1 MAQAKAGDVVRVHY
15 KGYFDDGTVFDT
27 SRNAEPFEFTLGNDM
42 VIPGFENA
50 IIGMKVGDVRTVK
63 IPPEEGYGERREDLI
78 IEVDRNQVPPDIQ
91 PEVGMMLQLQSGQ
104 GEAIPVMVTAISDT
118 TITLDGN
125 HPLAGKQL
133 NFEIELVEIVS
144 A

>member
-1 MAQAKAGDVVRVHY
+1 MAQAKVGDVVRVHY

-50 IIGMKVGDVRTVK
+50 ILGMEVGDVRTVE
-63 IPPEEGYGERREDLI
+63 ISPEEGYGERREDLV
-78 IEVDRNQVPPDIQ
+78 IEIDKNQVPPEIQ

-104 GEAIPVMVTAISDT
+104 GEAIPVMVSAIGET

-125 HPLAGKQL
+125 HPLAGKKL

-144 A
+144 G

>member
-50 IIGMKVGDVRTVK
+50 IIGMAVGDVRTVK
-63 IPPEEGYGERREDLI
+63 IPPEEGYGERREDLV

-104 GEAIPVMVTAISDT
+104 GEAIPVMVTAISET

>member
-1 MAQAKAGDVVRVHY
+1 MAKAKIGDVVRVHY

-27 SRNAEPFEFTLGNDM
+27 SRNADPFEFTLGNEM

-50 IIGMKVGDVRTVK
+50 IIGMEVGDVRTVE
-63 IPPEEGYGERREDLI
+63 ISPEEGYGERREDLV
-78 IEVDRNQVPPDIQ
+78 IEIDKNQVPPEIQ

-104 GEAIPVMVTAISDT
+104 GEAIPVMVSAIGET

-125 HPLAGKQL
+125 HPLAGKKL
-133 NFEIELVEIVS
+133 NFEIELMEIVS
-144 A
+144 S

>member
-1 MAQAKAGDVVRVHY
+1 MAQAKVGDVVRVHY

-27 SRNAEPFEFTLGNDM
+27 SRNAEPFEFTLGNEM

-50 IIGMKVGDVRTVK
+50 ILGMEVGDVRTVE
-63 IPPEEGYGERREDLI
+63 ISPEEGYGERREDLV
-78 IEVDRNQVPPDIQ
+78 IEIDKNQVPPEIQ

-104 GEAIPVMVTAISDT
+104 GEAIPVMVSAIGET

-125 HPLAGKQL
+125 HPLAGKKL

>member
-1 MAQAKAGDVVRVHY
+1 MAQAKVGDVVRVHY

-27 SRNAEPFEFTLGNDM
+27 SRNAEPFEFTLGNEM

-50 IIGMKVGDVRTVK
+50 ILGMEVGDVRTVE
-63 IPPEEGYGERREDLI
+63 ISPEEGYGERREDLV
-78 IEVDRNQVPPDIQ
+78 IEIDKNQVPPEIQ

-104 GEAIPVMVTAISDT
+104 GEAIPVVVSAIGET

-125 HPLAGKQL
+125 HPLAGKKL

-144 A
+144 G

>member
-1 MAQAKAGDVVRVHY
+1 MAQAKVGDVVRVHY

-50 IIGMKVGDVRTVK
+50 ILGMEVGDVRTVE
-63 IPPEEGYGERREDLI
+63 ISPEEGYGERREDLV
-78 IEVDRNQVPPDIQ
+78 IEIDKNQVPPEIQ

-104 GEAIPVMVTAISDT
+104 GEAIPVMVSAIGKT

-125 HPLAGKQL
+125 HPLAGKKL

-144 A
+144 G

>member
-50 IIGMKVGDVRTVK
+50 IIGMEVGDVRTVK
-63 IPPEEGYGERREDLI
+63 IPPEEGYGERREDLV

-104 GEAIPVMVTAISDT
+104 GEAIPVMVTAVSET

>member
-1 MAQAKAGDVVRVHY
+1 MAQAKVGDVVRVHY

-27 SRNAEPFEFTLGNDM
+27 SRNAEPFEFTLGNEM

-50 IIGMKVGDVRTVK
+50 ILGMEVGDVRTVE
-63 IPPEEGYGERREDLI
+63 ISPEEGYGERREDLV
-78 IEVDRNQVPPDIQ
+78 IEIDKNQVPPEIQ

-104 GEAIPVMVTAISDT
+104 GEAIPVMVSAIGET

-125 HPLAGKQL
+125 HPLAGKKL

-144 A
+144 G